1 MTKYSTGGIVSKAL
15 MHQKMAMQATDVIS
29 IDVLKLTGGSI
40 QKSSIKCCRKKV
52 GTRNGLK

>member
-1 MTKYSTGGIVSKAL
+1 MTKYSTSTTVNQAI
-15 MHQKMAMQATDVIS
+15 MHQKIPMQATDVIS

-52 GTRNGLK
+52 GTRNALK